1 MPEHQRLTL
10 WKDGSTSRHKRNI
23 TTAKEIVLKD
33 YGTEGR
39 HDEGRRNDV
48 VKEDGC
54 TIF

>member
-1 MPEHQRLTL
+1 M
-10 WKDGSTSRHKRNI
+10 SRHEMNI

-33 YGTEGR
+33 YGTERR
-39 HDEGRRNDV
+39 HDEDGNNDV